1 MSSSEDLCHL
11 PAHQLM
17 RDVICW
23 RHSSLL
29 TAVCPTCAETASRR
43 QSTSVLE
50 TSGKSPSVRRQ
61 AENVL
66 HFPINLSEGRCTLCL
81 FQPAPFSDLLHPQKL
96 YFAFYWHAGK
106 VQREGG
112 RGWAQPKEEALGGY
126 NYFWLSGIV
135 NPILTGLV
143 LTTPH
148 GREASS

>member
-11 PAHQLM
+11 PVHQLM

-23 RHSSLL
+23 WPISLL
-29 TAVCPTCAETASRR
+29 LSARPVRR
-43 QSTSVLE
+43 LRHAKYFCFKI
-50 TSGKSPSVRRQ
+50 SGKSPYVRRQ

-66 HFPINLSEGRCTLCL
+66 HFPINLSEGRGTLCL

-96 YFAFYWHAGK
+96 YFAFYWHADE

-112 RGWAQPKEEALGGY
+112 RGWAQPKEEALGGS